1 MSEMNRNNTIL
12 GDKASEELME
22 QLNGD
27 NRPVEVVKSDLTKDV
42 QSMDSDLRIAGENII
57 GAAPLSPYNLLFKD
71 GGLGLEIKVRYVDAE
86 VPRLKLIDKGDW
98 VDVYAWKEIEF
109 KKDEIK
115 VIPLGFAMELPE
127 GWEAHLAPRSSTL
140 KKFGILCGNSFGVID
155 NSYAGD
161 EDIWGF
167 MAYAVRDTVIHKGDR
182 IAQFRVIEKQPK
194 LRFTEVAHL
203 EKPNRGGFGST
214 GNGVL

>member
-12 GDKASEELME
+12 SDKASEELLA
-22 QLNGD
+22 QLND
-27 NRPVEVVKSDLTKDV
+27 NNRPEIIKTDLTEDI
-42 QSMDSDLRIAGENII
+42 QSMDLDLRIAGENII
-57 GAAPLSPYNLLFKD
+57 SAGLSKYNLLFKD
-71 GGLGLEIKVRYVDAE
+71 SGLGLEIKVRYVDAE

-98 VDVYAWKEIEF
+98 VDVYAWEEVEL

-115 VIPLGFAMELPE
+115 AISLGFAMELPE

-167 MAYAVRDTVIHKGDR
+167 MAYAVRDTTIHKGDR
-182 IAQFRVIEKQPK
+182 IAQFRIIEKQPK